1 MQVRFFLVNQ
11 STFCNIISADILPG
25 YKTGHSMITIQ
36 ISLHSNKRGR
46 GFWKINT
53 SLLNDIE
60 YVNKIKAIIK
70 ETSDEHGKDDS
81 VNPNLLWGMVKMKV
95 REESLKCG
103 ASKKSEISRKEEEI
117 ERSIAKL
124 EKCLGEKY
132 VDEYQ
137 KQKVWSDLE
146 TKKRELEVIIEHR
159 TKGAIVRSKSQWY
172 NEGEKNNKYF
182 LNLEKRHFKQGTIT
196 QLKVNTDSDDRV
208 CSDKEI
214 LHECE
219 AFVKIFTAPK
229 KRHISRNTRPPLKYE
244 EFLSNFLENPKP
256 SRPVYKKLVSK
267 KSELPISS
275 QQKWLED
282 INITINWKTA
292 YQLSFQCT
300 KSTKL
305 IAFNF
310 KFLHRRLLTNNFLKR
325 IGLVNSE
332 KCQRETETLVHLL
345 WGCPKIQSF
354 WIDLSLWLQYA
365 KYLRNKRS

>member
-1 MQVRFFLVNQ
+1 MERPKKGNFKKRRGNRTLNCKARKMSWWEICRWTSKTKSLVSPWN
-11 STFCNIISADILPG
+11 
-25 YKTGHSMITIQ
+25 
-36 ISLHSNKRGR
+36 
-46 GFWKINT
+46 
-53 SLLNDIE
+53 
-60 YVNKIKAIIK
+60 
-70 ETSDEHGKDDS
+70 
-81 VNPNLLWGMVKMKV
+81 
-95 REESLKCG
+95 
-103 ASKKSEISRKEEEI
+103 
-117 ERSIAKL
+117 
-124 EKCLGEKY
+124 
-132 VDEYQ
+132 
-137 KQKVWSDLE
+137 
-146 TKKRELEVIIEHR
+146 KKRELGLIIEHR
-159 TKGAIVRSKSQWY
+159 TKGAIVTSKNQSY
-172 NEGEKNNKYF
+172 NQGEKNNKYF

-282 INITINWKTA
+282 INIRINWKTA

-300 KSTKL
+300 KGTKL

-310 KFLHRRLLTNNFLKR
+310 KFLRRRLSTNNFLKK
-325 IGLVNSE
+325 IELFNSE
-332 KCQRETETLVHLL
+332 KCAFCQRETDVLLHLL
-345 WGCPKIQSF
+345 WECPKIQSF
-354 WIDLSLWLQYA
+354 WIILSLYG
-365 KYLRNKRS
+365 